1 MDFVGAGTVVNVIT
15 VVLGS
20 LVGLALGSR
29 LGERTT
35 STVTHVLGLFT
46 LVIAASSITPLFGE
60 LLQQAVGH
68 GAVMV
73 VVLLALMAGA
83 LTGSALRV
91 EDRLEDIGHW
101 ARRRFGAD
109 GDSRFVNGFVTATL
123 VFCVG
128 PLTILG
134 SLSDGLGRGADQI
147 FVKAVL
153 DGFASI
159 AFAASLGI
167 GVLASAVGV
176 LVIQGGITLVGYL
189 LGDVIPPAQVEA
201 LTVAGGII
209 LMGLGIRLLGLKDI
223 KVADLLPALV
233 YAPLFVGLA
242 QLVA

>member
-1 MDFVGAGTVVNVIT
+1 MDFVGVGTVVNVTT

-20 LVGLALGSR
+20 LLGLALGHR
-29 LGERTT
+29 LPQRTS
-35 STVTHVLGLFT
+35 STVTDVLGLFT
-46 LVIAASSITPLFGE
+46 LVIGASSIMPMFGE
-60 LLQQAVGH
+60 RLNQAVGH

-73 VVLLALMAGA
+73 VILLAMMAGA

-91 EDRLEDIGHW
+91 EDRLEDVGGW

-123 VFCVG
+123 VFCMG

-147 FVKAVL
+147 FVKSVL

-167 GVLASAVGV
+167 GVLASAAGV
-176 LVIQGGITLVGYL
+176 LVIQGGITLVGFL
-189 LGDVIPPAQVEA
+189 LGDVIPPAQVDA

-209 LMGLGIRLLGLKDI
+209 LLGLGIRLLGIKDI
-223 KVADLLPALV
+223 RVGDLLPALV
-233 YAPLFVGLA
+233 FAPLFVS
-242 QLVA
+242 VAERIA

>member
-35 STVTHVLGLFT
+35 STVTDVLGLFT
-46 LVIAASSITPLFGE
+46 LVIAASSIAPLFGE
-60 LLQQAVGH
+60 VLQQAVGH

-176 LVIQGGITLVGYL
+176 LVIQGGITLVGFL

>member
-1 MDFVGAGTVVNVIT
+1 
-15 VVLGS
+15 
-20 LVGLALGSR
+20 
-29 LGERTT
+29 
-35 STVTHVLGLFT
+35 
-46 LVIAASSITPLFGE
+46 
-60 LLQQAVGH
+60 
-68 GAVMV
+68 
-73 VVLLALMAGA
+73 MAGA